1 MLSEELN
8 KPGKQCFFRFVNNL
22 CDSQATHTHNH
33 EQTYMVCVL
42 PLKSAG
48 FSIQLMTK
56 ACSAV
61 CTCLLCQVSPGYSMY
76 HHPIIISM
84 SCGPCA
90 RYPQD
95 EEDAP
100 RKPKQKKKKGS
111 EFFDEIADVDDD
123 SDEDEI
129 EVSPVGIAIH
139 IRFRTQRKLL
149 CRLAPKPFPHSCQPE
164 R

>member
-1 MLSEELN
+1 MSSVAWLFNVTPSECNFDFL
-8 KPGKQCFFRFVNNL
+8 
-22 CDSQATHTHNH
+22 
-33 EQTYMVCVL
+33 
-42 PLKSAG
+42 
-48 FSIQLMTK
+48 
-56 ACSAV
+56 
-61 CTCLLCQVSPGYSMY
+61 
-76 HHPIIISM
+76 
-84 SCGPCA
+84 GPYA

-139 IRFRTQRKLL
+139 IRFRT
-149 CRLAPKPFPHSCQPE
+149 
-164 R
+164 